1 MTEPT
6 EQDHDEVGEDWS
18 RDEWWRR
25 FEMYED
31 GFS

>member
-1 MTEPT
+1 VNPDE
-6 EQDHDEVGEDWS
+6 EHDEVTEDWG